1 MIIPRFRIQEDCC
14 SNVNSALQEK
24 KSGPRSLLQW
34 PRENYK
40 AWAPVVAEG
49 GVCFGWNR
57 VLQKDMFE
65 FQPLAPVHLTLFVN
79 KIFAGMITF
88 R

>member
-1 MIIPRFRIQEDCC
+1 MIISRFRIQEDCC

-34 PRENYK
+34 PREDYK
-40 AWAPVVAEG
+40 AWASVVAEG
-49 GVCFGWNR
+49 WSVFWVESCTPEGCVQ
-57 VLQKDMFE
+57 V
-65 FQPLAPVHLTLFVN
+65 PTLAPVHLTLFIN
-79 KIFAGMITF
+79 KIFADMIKF